1 MNILILTSV
10 FKDESLGEDDRS
22 TNIVNSFA
30 RDWVKQGHNVI
41 VVHNSHRYP
50 LVIHRLP
57 FKIKSRLATK
67 MGFFIADYK
76 VICEKQ
82 YEDNGVK
89 VWRLPMLKVIPH
101 RAHGRREVIK
111 QVQRINE
118 ILNVEGFEPDII
130 VGHWAS
136 PQMEL
141 VSELKKTHP
150 DSRTAVV
157 LHGTDYIDQKSFPA
171 HEYLK
176 GIDRLGCRSKT
187 QAEMTQRILGLNEM
201 PFVCYSGVPDAY
213 LKKFSVDTEKFK
225 DIKTWRFIYVGRLV
239 GYKRVDLVIQALSM
253 LTEIDWTLD
262 IVGDGAELEN
272 LKEQAKRCNCEDRV
286 FFRGRISRDEVMEL
300 MKQSHCFVMV
310 SKGEIFGLVYL
321 EAMAASC
328 VTIGSIGEG
337 IDGIIK
343 DGENGYLCKPAD
355 NEALKDVLSNIMHS
369 DTSKLKTIAT
379 HAYETASLFSDSNM
393 AIEYLKEIT
402 R

>member
-1 MNILILTSV
+1 MKILMLTSV
-10 FKDESLGEDDRS
+10 YKDESLGADDRS
-22 TNIVNSFA
+22 TNIVNSFVH
-30 RDWVKQGHNVI
+30 DWIKQGHSVI
-41 VVHNSHRYP
+41 VIHNSHRYP
-50 LVIHRLP
+50 MVIHKLP

-82 YEDNGVK
+82 YEDHGAR

-101 RAHGRREVIK
+101 RAHGRREVVK

-118 ILNVEGFEPDII
+118 ILKAEGFEPDII

-150 DSRTAVV
+150 ESRTAVV
-157 LHGTDYIDQKSFPA
+157 LHGMDYIDQKSFPA

-187 QAEMTQRILGLNEM
+187 QAEMAQRILGLNER

-213 LKKFSVDTEKFK
+213 LEKFSVDIEKFK
-225 DIKTWRFIYVGRLV
+225 GIKTWRFIYVGRLV
-239 GYKRVDLVIQALSM
+239 EYKRVDLVIQALSM

-272 LKEQAKRCNCEDRV
+272 LKVQTKKCGCEDKI

-300 MKQSHCFVMV
+300 MKKSHCFVMV

-328 VTIGSIGEG
+328 IAIGSIGEG

-343 DGENGYLCKPAD
+343 DGENGYLCKAAD
-355 NEALKDVLSNIMHS
+355 LDALREKIEIVINAENLEEIASNG
-369 DTSKLKTIAT
+369 
-379 HAYETASLFSDSNM
+379 YETAKNYADSII
-393 AIEYLKEIT
+393 AKSYLEKIIE
-402 R
+402 